1 MSAPPT
7 SWRLARRNGELILQ
21 AGSFLAQGQES
32 GIEWNDVPTMD
43 LDALDG
49 TPDPAPVPK
58 PPVDEGPLALWAS
71 SRAAADQLG
80 VSERTLH
87 RWRAASL
94 LKPGTHYRR
103 KFPVPNSPILYD
115 IEAVNAV
122 MRKTADLLQQLSAP
136 APVVVP
142 VAVSDALIKMECALS
157 DIAEGEETDE
167 APNTLE
173 WAEKHCAETLAIIR
187 PVMRQHGIRTSEWP
201 PATPPEAQP

>member
-1 MSAPPT
+1 MTQDIISVTPLRETHPPT

-21 AGSFLAQGQES
+21 AGSFWAQGQES
-32 GIEWNDVPTMD
+32 GIEWNDVPTVD
-43 LDALDG
+43 LDGLDG
-49 TPDPAPVPK
+49 TSDPAPVPK
-58 PPVDEGPLALWAS
+58 PPVDEGLIEGLTLISDGMSAVGHESDSWFVA
-71 SRAAADQLG
+71 RA
-80 VSERTLH
+80 
-87 RWRAASL
+87 
-94 LKPGTHYRR
+94 
-103 KFPVPNSPILYD
+103 
-115 IEAVNAV
+115 
-122 MRKTADLLQQLSAP
+122 ADLLQQLSAP

>member
-1 MSAPPT
+1 MTQDIISVTPLSKSSIGAMRETYPST

-21 AGSFLAQGQES
+21 AGSFWAQGQES
-32 GIEWNDVPTMD
+32 GIEWNDVPTVD
-43 LDALDG
+43 LDGLDG

-58 PPVDEGPLALWAS
+58 PPVDEGLIKRLRLISDGMSAFGHESDSWFVA
-71 SRAAADQLG
+71 RAA
-80 VSERTLH
+80 V
-87 RWRAASL
+87 
-94 LKPGTHYRR
+94 
-103 KFPVPNSPILYD
+103 
-115 IEAVNAV
+115 
-122 MRKTADLLQQLSAP
+122 LLQQLSAP